1 MYSVKVLAGLVRS
14 AAHGVAFTGAGISH
28 SSGIPTYR
36 GPDGVWTRMDKG
48 LSAPQGVNL
57 EDAVP
62 TQGHMAIV
70 ELLNKGYL
78 KHLVS
83 TNVDGLHRRSG
94 VTQDQL
100 SELHGNIYKEVCTL
114 CEKEHHRRFRVNGRR
129 AHLTGRKCDAC
140 KCPLKDN
147 IIHFTEDLPK
157 AEVEKADDHSAL
169 MDLALVMG
177 TSMKVTPSC
186 DMPLEVLGKKTGRLV
201 IVNLQRTR
209 YDKHAFLRI
218 FGESDQ
224 VLAMLMLEL
233 GLTIPEFTEIL

>member
-1 MYSVKVLAGLVRS
+1 MKITCLPINFSVFSQFHNHNHNQSTMSSKISRTPTNNTSKYTPSSSRKRGAASNDLTEYIDSPVELAAKVKVLAGLVRS

-100 SELHGNIYKEVCTL
+100 SELRQHLQGGVHPVRKGAPQALPREWAPCPPHWEEV
-114 CEKEHHRRFRVNGRR
+114 
-129 AHLTGRKCDAC
+129 
-140 KCPLKDN
+140 
-147 IIHFTEDLPK
+147 
-157 AEVEKADDHSAL
+157 
-169 MDLALVMG
+169 
-177 TSMKVTPSC
+177 
-186 DMPLEVLGKKTGRLV
+186 
-201 IVNLQRTR
+201 
-209 YDKHAFLRI
+209 
-218 FGESDQ
+218 
-224 VLAMLMLEL
+224 
-233 GLTIPEFTEIL
+233 